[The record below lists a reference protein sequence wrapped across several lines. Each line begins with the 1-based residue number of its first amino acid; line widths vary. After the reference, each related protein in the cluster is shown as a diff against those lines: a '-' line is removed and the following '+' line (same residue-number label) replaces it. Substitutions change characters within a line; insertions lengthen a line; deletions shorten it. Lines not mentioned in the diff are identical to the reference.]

1 MDNWTENPAAQK
13 AVESLECAESVWQK
27 QRRSTGEWA
36 VVCLREPPAIECGW
50 NWARQFAH

>member
-13 AVESLECAESVWQK
+13 AVESLERAESVWQK